1 VLARLDQL
9 LLHELLPAAVH
20 AFKQAQQG
28 SSSSSSNTSPPDS
41 IHSLAEALGA
51 VLASHAKA
59 TGTGDFL
66 TE

>member
-28 SSSSSSNTSPPDS
+28 SSSSSNTSPPES

-51 VLASHAKA
+51 ALLASHAKA